1 MVPPEHPEAADPQEP
16 KPEEPTPGGPEQAA
30 DSPPEKPEKS
40 DSADSAED
48 SSDDTGSDSDSS
60 AEDKP
65 EPAEDKNP
73 EPADGKPADAEATE
87 TLTAVGPPTRRSNI
101 RLSIAIGLAMLVL
114 IGGGVTIIALASQD
128 RPEDIELQK
137 NIAEARGVV
146 ERFAVLFGQARN
158 DGAFSLSKSDV
169 KALLCSREQDAL
181 EQEWQERET
190 KEINRSS
197 SPETPPAR
205 LALTVKD
212 IKIEGEI
219 GVATLTGSLADRKT
233 DQDFG
238 LVKEQGQWKVCD
250 VVFRIPKASSSASSN
265 PGTPS
270 SVETTGTTTD
280 TTEPTGTGTGSGT
293 TTTTTTTTETQ

>member
-16 KPEEPTPGGPEQAA
+16 KPEEPTPDGPERAA
-30 DSPPEKPEKS
+30 DSPPEKPEES
-40 DSADSAED
+40 GSASSADDSPDDSAA
-48 SSDDTGSDSDSS
+48 
-60 AEDKP
+60 DKP
-65 EPAEDKNP
+65 ETSEPAEDFPK
-73 EPADGKPADAEATE
+73 ESAPADGKPSDAEATE

-128 RPEDIELQK
+128 RPEDVELQK

-146 ERFAVLFGQARN
+146 ERFAVLFAQARN

-169 KALLCSREQDAL
+169 KALLCGREQDAL

-197 SPETPPAR
+197 SPATPPAR

-219 GVATLTGSLADRKT
+219 GVATLTGSLADRRT

-270 SVETTGTTTD
+270 NVDTTGTTTE
-280 TTEPTGTGTGSGT
+280 TTQPTGTGSGT
-293 TTTTTTTTETQ
+293 TTTTTTTETQ